1 MKPIGLIGGLT
12 YVSSLEYYRYLN
24 EIANEKLGN
33 NETVEII
40 MYSVNFGEIK
50 KLTEAGDWKSISKII
65 CKTAQTIEAA
75 GAACILLGANTMH
88 KIADEVQTALKIPLI
103 HIADAVANRVV
114 ERGLKKVGLIGTKY
128 TMQLGFYTGHL
139 AKFGIDTII
148 PDQDQIEYINH
159 TIYNEF
165 SKNIFTAE
173 ARANYLEIIAGL
185 NARGAEGVI
194 GGCTEIP
201 ILIKEGD
208 CDIPI
213 FDTAKIH
220 SAAGVEYVMG
230 MKDQPIKNPLQTG
243 SGSQLN

>member
-12 YVSSLEYYRYLN
+12 YVSTLEYYRYIN
-24 EIANEKLGN
+24 EIANEKLGG

-50 KLTEAGDWKSISKII
+50 KLTEAGDWTSISKII
-65 CKTAQTIEAA
+65 CKVAQTIETA
-75 GAACILLGANTMH
+75 GAGCILVGANTMH
-88 KIADEVQTALKIPLI
+88 KIADEVQTAVNIPLI
-103 HIADAVANRVV
+103 HIADAVARQIL
-114 ERGLKKVGLIGTKY
+114 ERGFRKVALIGTKY
-128 TMQLGFYTGHL
+128 TMQLGFYSDHL
-139 AKFGIDTII
+139 AKFGIETII
-148 PDQDQIEYINH
+148 PDHEDIEYINY

-165 SKNIFTAE
+165 SKNLFTAE
-173 ARANYLEIIAGL
+173 AKSNYLKIISGL
-185 NARGAEGVI
+185 EAKGAEAII

-230 MKDQPIKNPLQTG
+230 T
-243 SGSQLN
+243 